1 MCHRVYNHLDSEG
14 LLYKKKYGFQRNNS
28 TGHTI
33 LQLTQDITGSPNK
46 GEYTLG
52 VFMDLSKIFGT
63 VDHQIL
69 IKKLRYYGIDGTAS
83 KWFKSYLSNIK
94 QYISSQEVS

>member
-1 MCHRVYNHLDSEG
+1 MLGRIICHRVYNHLDSEG

-52 VFMDLSKIFGT
+52 
-63 VDHQIL
+63 
-69 IKKLRYYGIDGTAS
+69 IDGTAS